1 MRERTVTGLLLII
14 LLTVSALSCSDD
26 PEPRQTVMHFLQSLR
41 QDTTSYD
48 YLSQLLDLDELV
60 REGSIYDYNS
70 SLSLEENKVALV
82 SLLQEGGSVRE
93 KWLMNQIIVG
103 SVATLGD
110 TATVEVSFIDKESVP
125 VKQYYNKMG
134 VHRVDEQWKIFS
146 FRLF

>member
-1 MRERTVTGLLLII
+1 MTRRTVTGLLLLI
-14 LLTVSALSCSDD
+14 LLTIAAASCSDD

-60 REGSIYDYNS
+60 KENSIYNYDS
-70 SLSLEENKVALV
+70 SLYAAGNKVLLI

-93 KWLMNQIIVG
+93 KWLKNQIIVG

-134 VHRVDEQWKIFS
+134 VHRIDGQWKIFS

>member
-1 MRERTVTGLLLII
+1 MTRRTVTGLLLLI
-14 LLTVSALSCSDD
+14 LLTIAAASCSDD

-60 REGSIYDYNS
+60 KENSIYNYDS
-70 SLSLEENKVALV
+70 SLYAAENKVLLV

-93 KWLMNQIIVG
+93 KWLKNQIIVG

-134 VHRVDEQWKIFS
+134 VHRIDDQWKIFS

>member
-1 MRERTVTGLLLII
+1 MTLRTVTGLLLLI
-14 LLTVSALSCSDD
+14 LLPIAAVSCSDD
-26 PEPRQTVMHFLQSLR
+26 PEPRKTVMHFLQSLR

-60 REGSIYDYNS
+60 KENSIHNYDS
-70 SLSLEENKVALV
+70 SRSAKENKVLLV
-82 SLLQEGGSVRE
+82 SLLLEGGSVRE
-93 KWLMNQIIVG
+93 KWLKNQIIVG

-134 VHRVDEQWKIFS
+134 VHHIDDQWKIFS